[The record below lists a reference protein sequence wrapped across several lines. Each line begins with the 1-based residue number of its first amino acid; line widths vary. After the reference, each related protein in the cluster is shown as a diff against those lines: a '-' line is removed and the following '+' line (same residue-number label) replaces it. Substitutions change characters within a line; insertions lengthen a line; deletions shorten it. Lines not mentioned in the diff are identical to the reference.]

1 MGFLAPA
8 WLLLAAAAAV
18 PLLLHLLRRRVG
30 ARLEFPAVRYLARA
44 EREHSRRLRLRNLLL
59 MAVRVLLL
67 LLVALA
73 AARPVARL
81 AGAGHAP
88 TALAIVLDNSLSTS
102 AIVDGRPVL
111 DRLRAA
117 GSTALDDA
125 RADDR
130 LWLVTA
136 DGQVLGGNAATLR
149 DALARVE
156 PLAGAGD
163 LPGAVRRA
171 AGLARASGLAARQ
184 VAVLTDGQA
193 TTWAR
198 PVAVADV
205 DVALYAPALTPPV
218 DRAVIGA
225 SARPARWAPAGAVE
239 ARLRPGADSAVYRIG
254 VQTGDGSVVTLAR
267 GTAAAAAGGET
278 TVSARV
284 APSERGWLAGVV
296 ELEPDELRGDDRRWF
311 AAWSGPAPAVAA
323 AGNTGAFAR
332 AAVDAVVASGRGR
345 PGGDVLVSPAD
356 EAARLPAVLLAPVNP
371 VNVGAA
377 NRALERLGVP
387 WRFGGRRGE
396 SGDARAAAGAP
407 PIGDGA
413 AVLQRYALELRAGA
427 AADTLA
433 LAGGAPWIVAG
444 AGYVLVA
451 SPLVPQATTFP
462 LRAAFAPWLADVVT
476 QRLAGDAGP
485 IVQAAPG
492 DSLRRPAWATALEAP
507 DGRRT
512 ALSGAVLRAPTAAG
526 VYFLLRDARRAGA
539 LVVNPETEETVLD
552 RLPLAQLR
560 ERVMGA
566 RTRGSADAAQWRAA
580 LFDTSGG
587 RPLAAPLLALALA
600 LLAAEAALTRA
611 PRRVA

>member
-30 ARLEFPAVRYLARA
+30 ARIEFPAVRYLARA

-102 AIVDGRPVL
+102 AIVEGRPVL

-117 GSTALDDA
+117 AGAALSDA

-136 DGQVLGGNAATLR
+136 DGQVIGGSAATLL
-149 DALARVE
+149 DAASRVE

-163 LPGAVRRA
+163 LSDAVRRA
-171 AGLARASGLAARQ
+171 AGLARGSGLTARQ

-193 TTWAR
+193 SSWAR
-198 PVAVADV
+198 PLAVADV
-205 DVALYAPALTPPV
+205 DVAIYAPALTPPA
-218 DRAVIGA
+218 DRAVLEA
-225 SARPARWAPAGAVE
+225 SARPVRWAPAGAVE
-239 ARLRPGADSAVYRIG
+239 ARLRPGRDSAVYRVG
-254 VQTGDGSVVTLAR
+254 VQTADGSFATLAR
-267 GTAAAAAGGET
+267 GTAAAASDGET

-323 AGNTGAFAR
+323 AGNVGAFAR
-332 AAVDAVVASGRGR
+332 AAVDAFVASGRAR
-345 PGGDVLVSPAD
+345 PGADVLVVPAD
-356 EAARLPAVLLAPVNP
+356 EATRLPAVLLAPANA

-396 SGDARAAAGAP
+396 SGDARANAGAP
-407 PIGDGA
+407 ALGDGVS
-413 AVLQRYALELRAGA
+413 VLQRHDLELRPGA

-433 LAGGAPWIVAG
+433 LAGSAPWIVAG
-444 AGYVLVA
+444 PGYVLVA
-451 SPLVPQATTFP
+451 SPLVPQATAFP
-462 LRAAFAPWLADVVT
+462 LRATFAPWLADVVT

-485 IVQAAPG
+485 ILDAAPG
-492 DSLRRPAWATALEAP
+492 DTLRRPVWATSLEGP

-512 ALSGAVLRAPTAAG
+512 AISGATITAPAAAG

-560 ERVMGA
+560 ERVKGA
-566 RTRGSADAAQWRAA
+566 RTRASADAAQWRAG